1 MHSSLCVFSVDTPS
15 WTNWSSQ
22 GFDRNSITTATIEL
36 LRNDIAA
43 PQMLSGDLLLLISPL
58 VLADTAAS
66 RTLSGDLL
74 LLPSHYIGIHSR
86 KSDIGIRSNESYI
99 AIHRKGFYI
108 RIHS

>member
-1 MHSSLCVFSVDTPS
+1 
-15 WTNWSSQ
+15 
-22 GFDRNSITTATIEL
+22 
-36 LRNDIAA
+36 
-43 PQMLSGDLLLLISPL
+43 MLSGDLLLLISPL

-99 AIHRKGFYI
+99 AIHRKGSYI
-108 RIHS
+108 RIYS